1 MQFRGFPSATL
12 FFFYASYF
20 LMNPLEVG
28 GHVGKGSAELLGG
41 GEVQGVSE
49 RLMGRGAAHHPQYQ
63 LQVRYL

>member
-1 MQFRGFPSATL
+1 
-12 FFFYASYF
+12 
-20 LMNPLEVG
+20 MNPLEVG